1 MKTKL
6 LNLYYRLTFRSEER
20 ICIEGTVYKAI
31 HKLTKE
37 QEVEKALHG
46 RCVLCVARH
55 SLALCLKLPCKS
67 YSRKD
72 KQTIVWGKI

>member
-31 HKLTKE
+31 HKLTKA
-37 QEVEKALHG
+37 QEDEKAIRG
-46 RCVLCVARH
+46 RCALCVARRDMNI
-55 SLALCLKLPCKS
+55 CIRLPCRS
-67 YSRKD
+67 HVRKD
-72 KQTIVWGKI
+72 KQTVVWVKI